1 MKRIRKDIEISD
13 LIYKSLR
20 GETSKSEDE
29 LLEAW
34 CLEPRNRKLFMELR
48 EADHLYEGVADMYNV
63 DTKVP
68 FKNVDDRIRKKKRVR
83 LMKYVSGVAAVLLV
97 GVVLWG
103 LMEKEE
109 KMPVRQVL
117 LSSVSKGKMEPF
129 ATLVPTAGKVVYL
142 EDSVKQE
149 SLKMGGNKEP
159 LKPQES
165 ERDVQSVPEQ
175 EVEYNVLTTSKQGN
189 IKVVLYDGSLVW
201 LNAGSELRYPNTFVE
216 NQRVVYLKGEAYF
229 DVKRDTSKPFIV
241 EANSLDVL
249 VLGTEFGASFN
260 VNARENS
267 CVTTLVEGR
276 VRMKHGM
283 LDSVELHA
291 GQQAL
296 LTGVGKIRVQ
306 EVDTRYYTSWMD
318 NMFAFREAPLRE
330 IADVLENWY
339 GCECRFE
346 NSALENI
353 PYTTM
358 VERYSDVDS
367 VLQILAGT
375 GDFHYTRIG
384 DLIIIKEK

>member
-129 ATLVPTAGKVVYL
+129 ATLVTTAGKLVYL

-149 SLKMGGNKEP
+149 SLKMGGNKET

-216 NQRVVYLKGEAYF
+216 NQRVYLKGEAYF
-229 DVKRDTSKPFIV
+229 DVAKDHGHPFVVKTISS
-241 EANSLDVL
+241 EIS
-249 VLGTEFGASFN
+249 VLGTSFN

-283 LDSVELHA
+283 LDSVELCA

-306 EVDTRYYTSWMD
+306 VVDTRYYTSWMD

>member
-109 KMPVRQVL
+109 KMPVRQV
-117 LSSVSKGKMEPF
+117 
-129 ATLVPTAGKVVYL
+129 YL

-149 SLKMGGNKEP
+149 SLKMGGNKET

-189 IKVVLYDGSLVW
+189 IKVILYDGSLVW

-229 DVKRDTSKPFIV
+229 DVAKDHGHPFVVKTISS
-241 EANSLDVL
+241 EIS
-249 VLGTEFGASFN
+249 VLGTSFN

-283 LDSVELHA
+283 LDSVELCA

-306 EVDTRYYTSWMD
+306 VVDTRYYTSWMD

>member
-129 ATLVPTAGKVVYL
+129 ATLVTTAGKVVYL

-149 SLKMGGNKEP
+149 SLKMGGNKET

-229 DVKRDTSKPFIV
+229 DVAKDHGHPFVVKTEEV
-241 EANSLDVL
+241 EVK
-249 VLGTEFGASFN
+249 VLGTVFN
-260 VNARENS
+260 VNAYPEGEWVR
-267 CVTTLVEGR
+267 TTLVEGKVEAVCGGR
-276 VRMKHGM
+276 LFVMEPGM
-283 LDSVELHA
+283 QVAYSK
-291 GQQAL
+291 G
-296 LTGVGKIRVQ
+296 TGETEYKK
-306 EVDTRYYTSWMD
+306 VDTHLFTSWKDGYYEFEEMELGEL
-318 NMFAFREAPLRE
+318 MPLLGRWYAVGVDFE
-330 IADVLENWY
+330 EPELKRLKFSGRLQRYETVADLVKMLEY
-339 GCECRFE
+339 
-346 NSALENI
+346 
-353 PYTTM
+353 
-358 VERYSDVDS
+358 
-367 VLQILAGT
+367 T
-375 GDFHYTRIG
+375 GDVVFEVKNDRI
-384 DLIIIKEK
+384 LVRKR